1 MSDGPVT
8 ASVIVLNYKKEGLT
22 IECVRSVLAG
32 DMASDRYEVIVVD
45 NGSTDNGYA
54 LLEKSLGRFSS
65 VTLLRSEKN
74 LGFAGGC
81 NLAIK
86 AAKGRYLVFLNND
99 TLVPV
104 NWLSGLVLHASET
117 EAGIIGTKMRFSGGD
132 GRINNAGSYLTSRG
146 DAGDIGFG
154 EKDEGQYDYPRDV
167 FAVCG
172 GNMLVKRE
180 VIDAVGAFDE
190 RFFVYYEDID
200 LCYRARLAG
209 FRVRY
214 FPGPSIIHY
223 HAQTS
228 VEWSPFFT
236 FHVLRNRLFVHLKNS
251 GLLFALKVFSNY
263 MLQIVYEGLFRRTG
277 LLTHTKVLASVAWHL
292 PGIIRDR
299 VRNRFF
305 LKRVGDLAINKL
317 LERLPLRKKKA
328 ADVKRIIVYNR
339 HLDTLGGGES
349 STVLVARALAD
360 IFAGACV
367 EIATLEKDVL
377 QYGTTKIDSRE
388 GLEAAFDVSLSE
400 RVSVRRINTPL
411 QSLFDNTKGR
421 PSGIAFFFLVMH
433 IELAMFMLRRLSRRS
448 DIFVNHSFNDEFRP
462 RGFFNL
468 YLCMF
473 PHAMRNKGFTLA
485 YDKVMSI
492 SEFTLEHVRRRWGCA
507 SSMLYPYAIDKA
519 PECKG
524 FAEKERLIVSV
535 GRFFRHGH
543 SKRQDVIIEAFKSLR
558 KNGELE
564 GWRLCLIGRFAE
576 RDRAYVEELK
586 MLASGF
592 EVEFMTDISEDAKNA
607 VLDRAMLYVHAA
619 GYGLPDD
626 DENAERME
634 HFGISVVEAKL
645 RGVVPI
651 VINRGGPKELV
662 EDKVD
667 GFRFDTM
674 EGLADRLKYSA
685 SDVSM
690 LERLSGKARDS
701 ALERFSFDAYKT
713 RLKSA
718 MAGAIDF
725 GAV

>member
-1 MSDGPVT
+1 MADGPVT

-22 IECVRSVLAG
+22 IECIRSVLAG
-32 DMASDRYEVIVVD
+32 DMAFDSYEVIVVD
-45 NGSTDNGYA
+45 NGSTDDGYA
-54 LLEKSLGRFSS
+54 LLEKTLGGCVN

-81 NLAIK
+81 NLAVE

-99 TLVPV
+99 TLVPR
-104 NWLSGLVLHASET
+104 NWLSGLVLRASET
-117 EAGIIGTKMRFSGGD
+117 EAGIIGTKMCFAD
-132 GRINNAGSYLTSRG
+132 GEGCINNAGSYLTSRG

-167 FAVCG
+167 FAACG

-214 FPGPSIIHY
+214 FPCPSIVHY

-236 FHVLRNRLFVHLKNS
+236 FHVLRNRLFVHMKNS
-251 GLLFALKVFSNY
+251 GLLFALKVFLNY
-263 MLQIVYEGLFRRTG
+263 LLQIAYEVLFRRTG
-277 LLTHTKVLASVAWHL
+277 IFTHVKVLASVARHL

-305 LKRVGDLAINKL
+305 LKKVGDLAINKL
-317 LERLPLRKKKA
+317 MERLPRRKKKA
-328 ADVKRIIVYNR
+328 ADVKRIIVFNR

-360 IFAGACV
+360 IFQGASV

-377 QYGTTKIDSRE
+377 QYGTTRVDSRE
-388 GLEAAFDVSLSE
+388 RLEAAFDVSLSK

-411 QSLFDNTKGR
+411 QSLFDNSKGR
-421 PSGIAFFFLVMH
+421 PAGIAFFFLVMH

-448 DIFVNHSFNDEFRP
+448 DVFVNHSFNDEFRP

-473 PHAMRNKGFTLA
+473 PHAVRNKGFTLA
-485 YDKVMSI
+485 YNKVLSI

-507 SSMLYPYAIDKA
+507 SAMLYPYAIDKP
-519 PECKG
+519 PELRG
-524 FAEKERLIVSV
+524 FDKKERLIVSV

-576 RDRAYVEELK
+576 RDRAYVDELK
-586 MLASGF
+586 MLGTGS
-592 EVEFMTDISEDAKNA
+592 EVEFMTDISEDVKNA

-662 EDKVD
+662 EDGVD
-667 GFRFDTM
+667 GFRFDTI
-674 EGLADRLKYSA
+674 EGLAERLRCCA
-685 SDVSM
+685 NDVSM

-701 ALERFSFDAYKT
+701 AVERFSFDAYKV

>member
-1 MSDGPVT
+1 MADGPVT
-8 ASVIVLNYKKEGLT
+8 ASVIVLNYKKEELT
-22 IECVRSVLAG
+22 VECVKSVLAG
-32 DMASDRYEVIVVD
+32 DMTSDGYEVIVVD
-45 NGSTDNGYA
+45 NGSTDDGYA
-54 LLEKSLGRFSS
+54 LLEKGLHRF
-65 VTLLRSEKN
+65 VNVILLRSDVN

-81 NLAIK
+81 NLGIK
-86 AAKGRYLVFLNND
+86 AAKGRYLIFLNND
-99 TLVPV
+99 TLVPD

-117 EAGIIGTKMRFSGGD
+117 EAGIIGTKMHFAGVG
-132 GRINNAGSYLTSRG
+132 GRINNAGSYLTDRG

-180 VIDAVGAFDE
+180 VIEAVGAFDE

-214 FPGPSIIHY
+214 FPWPPIIHY

-236 FHVLRNRLFVHLKNS
+236 FHVLRNRLFVHMKNS
-251 GLLFALKVFSNY
+251 GLLFVLKVFSNY
-263 MLQIVYEGLFRRTG
+263 LLQIAYEAIFRRTG
-277 LLTHTKVLASVAWHL
+277 IFTHLKVLASVAWHL
-292 PGIIRDR
+292 PSIIADR
-299 VRNRFF
+299 IRIRFS
-305 LKRVGDLAINKL
+305 LKKVSDLAIAKL
-317 LERLPLRKKKA
+317 LESLPRRKKKA
-328 ADVKRIIVYNR
+328 ADVKRIIVFNR

-349 STVLVARALAD
+349 STVLVARGLAD
-360 IFAGACV
+360 IFTGAAV
-367 EIATLEKDVL
+367 EITTLEKDVL
-377 QYGTTKIDSRE
+377 RYGTTRVDSRE
-388 GLEAAFDVSLSE
+388 ALEAAFDVSIPE
-400 RVSVRRINTPL
+400 RVCVRRINTPL
-411 QSLFDNTKGR
+411 QFLFDNSKGR
-421 PSGIAFFFLVMH
+421 PKGLAFFFLVLH
-433 IELAMFMLRRLSRRS
+433 IELAMMMLRMQSKRA

-462 RGFFNL
+462 RGFFNI

-473 PHAMRNKGFTLA
+473 PHAVRSSSFTLA
-485 YDKVMSI
+485 YNKVVSI
-492 SEFTLEHVRRRWGCA
+492 SEFTLEHVRRRWGCISA
-507 SSMLYPYAIDKA
+507 MLYPYAIDKA
-519 PECKG
+519 PECKS
-524 FAEKERLIVSV
+524 FEKKERLIVSV

-558 KNGELE
+558 KSGELE

-576 RDRAYVEELK
+576 RDADYVEELK
-586 MLASGF
+586 RLGAGC
-592 EVEFMTDISEDAKNA
+592 EVEFMTDISEDEKNA
-607 VLDRAMLYVHAA
+607 VLDRARLYVHAA

-662 EDKVD
+662 KDGVD
-667 GFRFDTM
+667 GFRFDTI
-674 EGLADRLKYSA
+674 EGLSERLRHCAVDMK
-685 SDVSM
+685 M
-690 LERLSGKARDS
+690 LEELSRRARD
-701 ALERFSFDAYKT
+701 AAVERFSFDAYKT

-725 GAV
+725 GTA

>member
-1 MSDGPVT
+1 MGLT

-22 IECVRSVLAG
+22 VECVRSVLAG
-32 DMASDRYEVIVVD
+32 DLPSDTYEVIVID
-45 NGSTDNGYA
+45 NGSTDDGHA
-54 LLEKSLGRFSS
+54 LLEKGLHRFAN
-65 VTLLRSEKN
+65 VTLVRSREN

-81 NLAIK
+81 NLGIR

-99 TLVPV
+99 TLVPD

-117 EAGIIGTKMRFSGGD
+117 EAGIIGTKMHFAGVD
-132 GRINNAGSYLTSRG
+132 ARINNAGSYLTGRG

-180 VIDAVGAFDE
+180 VIGAVGAFDE

-214 FPGPSIIHY
+214 FPGPPIIHY

-236 FHVLRNRLFVHLKNS
+236 FHVLRNRLFLHMKNS
-251 GLLFALKVFSNY
+251 GLLFVLKVFSHY
-263 MLQIVYEGLFRRTG
+263 LLQIAYEAIFRGTG
-277 LLTHTKVLASVAWHL
+277 IFTHLKVLASVAWHL
-292 PGIIRDR
+292 PGIIADR
-299 VRNRFF
+299 IRIRFF
-305 LKRVGDLAINKL
+305 LKKVSDLAIAKL
-317 LERLPLRKKKA
+317 MESLPRRKKKA
-328 ADVKRIIVYNR
+328 ADVKRIIVFNR

-349 STVLVARALAD
+349 STVLVARGLAD
-360 IFAGACV
+360 IFTGAQV
-367 EIATLEKDVL
+367 EITTLEKDVL
-377 QYGTTKIDSRE
+377 RYGTTRVDSRE
-388 GLEAAFDVSLSE
+388 ALEVAFDVSIPE
-400 RVSVRRINTPL
+400 RVCVRRINTPL
-411 QSLFDNTKGR
+411 QSFFDNSKGR
-421 PSGIAFFFLVMH
+421 PKGIAFFFLVMH
-433 IELAMFMLRRLSRRS
+433 IELAMMVLGRQSRRA

-462 RGFFNL
+462 RGFFNI

-473 PHAMRNKGFTLA
+473 PHAVRSSSFTLA
-485 YDKVMSI
+485 YNKVVSI
-492 SEFTLEHVRRRWGCA
+492 SEFTLEHVRRRWGCTSA
-507 SSMLYPYAIDKA
+507 MLYPYAINKA
-519 PECKG
+519 PEWKS
-524 FAEKERLIVSV
+524 FDKKERLIVSV

-543 SKRQDVIIEAFKSLR
+543 SKRQDVIIEAFKGLR
-558 KNGELE
+558 KSGELE

-576 RDRAYVEELK
+576 RDSDYVEELK
-586 MLASGF
+586 RLGAGC
-592 EVEFMTDISEDAKNA
+592 EVEFMTDISEDEKNS

-645 RGVVPI
+645 RGAVPI

-662 EDKVD
+662 EDGVD
-667 GFRFDTM
+667 GFRFDTI
-674 EGLADRLKYSA
+674 EGLAERLRQCAGDMK
-685 SDVSM
+685 M
-690 LERLSGKARDS
+690 LEELSRRARDG
-701 ALERFSFDAYKT
+701 AVDRFSFDAYKT
-713 RLKSA
+713 RLKCA

-725 GAV
+725 GMA